1 MSVLETISDQ
11 MCCNTAVAS
20 HALTN
25 ASDLGLVAL
34 SGGQPVNAP
43 AHGAVSNPSLLT
55 VGRGN
60 PDSGLAIAVMNE
72 ESPFGLELGNVIV
85 GNLNGAEGVYYD
97 QVILSEDQPGSNP
110 EQGCCGTN
118 GGCCDSIDDEI
129 AVFGGV
135 KNSLSQK
142 EGIKGQSHATPN
154 QIPLRAVNRQVLH
167 LSIIAGTP
175 ADGKGK

>member
-1 MSVLETISDQ
+1 MSVFETISNQ
-11 MCCNTAVAS
+11 MSCNTAVAVE
-20 HALTN
+20 ALADAGHGVLIGGAGGKFFRTPSQS
-25 ASDLGLVAL
+25 AFSDPTLLAIGR
-34 SGGQPVNAP
+34 
-43 AHGAVSNPSLLT
+43 SNPH
-55 VGRGN
+55 
-60 PDSGLAIAVMNE
+60 SGLAIAVMNE
-72 ESPFGLELGNVIV
+72 QSPLSFELGNVIV
-85 GNLNGAEGVYYD
+85 GNLNGAEGVDYN
-97 QVILSEDQPGSNP
+97 QVILSEDQLGSNP

-118 GGCCDSIDDEI
+118 GCCCDSIDDEI

-142 EGIKGQSHATPN
+142 EGIEGQSHATPN